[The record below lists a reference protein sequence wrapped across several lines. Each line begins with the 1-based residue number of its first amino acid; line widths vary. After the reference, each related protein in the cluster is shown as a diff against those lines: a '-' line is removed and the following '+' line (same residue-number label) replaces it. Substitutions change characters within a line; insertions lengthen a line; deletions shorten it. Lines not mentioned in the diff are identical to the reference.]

1 MLEKVQKERS
11 EVSELVQ
18 LYKEAQQEF
27 GDAIQDLT

>member
-11 EVSELVQ
+11 EVAELVQ

-27 GDAIQDLT
+27 GDII